1 MLTYTTRVM
10 GKNKST
16 PQVIASLMDLDGYR
30 IVENFLKKLNQLEEY
45 YIDSKANE
53 IPYEGGSLAQKLVA
67 ALEAYQREKSTSA
80 TGIPQSDYI
89 IQHTVSLINAARIHG
104 LVKDTQ
110 DLMQKLKATED
121 RLGECENRNAQ
132 LKNQN
137 EELQRRLTG
146 SNQKRKDTSKQTTL

>member
-1 MLTYTTRVM
+1 
-10 GKNKST
+10 
-16 PQVIASLMDLDGYR
+16 MDLDGYR
-30 IVENFLKKLNQLEEY
+30 TIENFLKKLNQTEEY

-53 IPYEGGSLAQKLVA
+53 IPYQGGSLAQKLVA
-67 ALEAYQREKSTSA
+67 ALDAYQREKNTSA

-121 RLGECENRNAQ
+121 SLGECEDRNAQ

-137 EELQRRLTG
+137 EELQRKLREA
-146 SNQKRKDTSKQTTL
+146 NQKRKDTSKQTTLKN

>member
-1 MLTYTTRVM
+1 
-10 GKNKST
+10 
-16 PQVIASLMDLDGYR
+16 MDLDGYR
-30 IVENFLKKLNQLEEY
+30 TIENFLKKLNQTEEY

-53 IPYEGGSLAQKLVA
+53 IPYQGGSLAQKLVA
-67 ALEAYQREKSTSA
+67 ALDAYQREKNTSA

-121 RLGECENRNAQ
+121 SLGECEDRNAQ

-137 EELQRRLTG
+137 EELQRKLRE
-146 SNQKRKDTSKQTTL
+146 SNQKRRDTSKQTML

>member
-1 MLTYTTRVM
+1 
-10 GKNKST
+10 
-16 PQVIASLMDLDGYR
+16 MDLDGYR
-30 IVENFLKKLNQLEEY
+30 TIENFLKKLNQTEEY

-53 IPYEGGSLAQKLVA
+53 IPYQGGSLAQKLVA
-67 ALEAYQREKSTSA
+67 ALDAYQREKNTSA

-121 RLGECENRNAQ
+121 SLGECEDRNAQ

-137 EELQRRLTG
+137 EELQRKLREA
-146 SNQKRKDTSKQTTL
+146 NQKRKDTSKQTTL

>member
-1 MLTYTTRVM
+1 
-10 GKNKST
+10 
-16 PQVIASLMDLDGYR
+16 MDLDGYR
-30 IVENFLKKLNQLEEY
+30 TIENFLKKLNQTEGY

-53 IPYEGGSLAQKLVA
+53 IPYQGGSLAQKLVA
-67 ALEAYQREKSTSA
+67 ALDAYQREKNTSA

-89 IQHTVSLINAARIHG
+89 IQHTVSLINAAHIHG

-121 RLGECENRNAQ
+121 SLGECEDRNAQ

-137 EELQRRLTG
+137 EELQRKLREA
-146 SNQKRKDTSKQTTL
+146 NQKRKDTSKQTTL

>member
-1 MLTYTTRVM
+1 
-10 GKNKST
+10 
-16 PQVIASLMDLDGYR
+16 MDLDGYR
-30 IVENFLKKLNQLEEY
+30 TIENFLKKLNQTEEY

-53 IPYEGGSLAQKLVA
+53 IPYQGGSLAQKLVA
-67 ALEAYQREKSTSA
+67 ALDAYQREKNTSA

-110 DLMQKLKATED
+110 DLMQKLRATED
-121 RLGECENRNAQ
+121 SLGECEDRNAQ

-137 EELQRRLTG
+137 EELQRKLRE
-146 SNQKRKDTSKQTTL
+146 SNQKRKDASKQTTL

>member
-1 MLTYTTRVM
+1 
-10 GKNKST
+10 
-16 PQVIASLMDLDGYR
+16 MDLDGYR
-30 IVENFLKKLNQLEEY
+30 TIENFLKKLNQTEEY

-53 IPYEGGSLAQKLVA
+53 IPYQGGSLAQKLVA
-67 ALEAYQREKSTSA
+67 ALDAYQREKNTSA

-89 IQHTVSLINAARIHG
+89 IQHTVSLINAAHIHG

-121 RLGECENRNAQ
+121 SLGECEDRNAQ

-137 EELQRRLTG
+137 EELQRKLREA
-146 SNQKRKDTSKQTTL
+146 NQKRKDTSKQTTL